1 MRISGKTMFNDN
13 KQLWKNAL
21 SAIELSV
28 SRANFSTW
36 FKNTHIVKK
45 EDGVVFVGVPNEFVK
60 DWLFQKYHKLILKS
74 LRELSEGVRS
84 VEYVVSKNTAEN
96 GEKKKKSPVQNNA
109 LPLND
114 VYVDKSDNLNPRYTF
129 DSFVIGSFNNLA
141 HAAATAVIENPGVV
155 YNPLFVHGSTGL
167 GKTHLIQAI
176 GNHIKKSFKTKKI
189 YYVTSEKFSI
199 DYISS
204 LQNNTINAFKEK
216 YRKYDVVIMDDI
228 QFLSNKEK
236 TQEEL
241 FHLFN
246 ALYDNNKQI
255 VFSSDKHPNFI
266 PGLEER
272 LKSRFGAGM
281 IVDIVQPDYESRFA
295 ILKKKTEFQG
305 IDLPGEV
312 LEYLA
317 SSLEVNVR
325 ELEGVLNT
333 ILCHMKINM
342 GNISVEDVK
351 RIIKNNV
358 NNRKNASVKDVVRI
372 VAGFYN
378 IDEKTIYEKTRRK
391 EIVRPRQVVMYLLRE
406 EFGVSYPTIGQ
417 ELGGRDHTT
426 VIHSCEKIKED
437 LKNDNMLYQELEQL
451 KAIL

>member
-1 MRISGKTMFNDN
+1 MFNDN
-13 KQLWKNAL
+13 KQLWKNVL